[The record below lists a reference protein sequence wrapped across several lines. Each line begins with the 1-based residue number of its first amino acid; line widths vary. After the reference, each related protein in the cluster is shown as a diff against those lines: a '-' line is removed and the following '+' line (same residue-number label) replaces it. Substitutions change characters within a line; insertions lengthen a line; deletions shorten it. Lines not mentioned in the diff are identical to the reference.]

1 MHLLAY
7 ATSPICAVSIQSKP
21 NCALSCKNFPYR
33 AMANARGEI
42 KSCQVAN
49 LQNGTGQKFVSK
61 MARWQIFFSKT
72 RRWQIFSPKRGG
84 GRFFLQ
90 NGAVADFFS
99 KMARWQIFSPK
110 RGGGRFF
117 SPKRGGGRFFLQNGA
132 VADFFSK
139 MARWQIF
146 APKWRGGRFD
156 IFYGPIITPLIDSYD
171 RLPGIARND
180 AEFHVTRP
188 DNARVYNFSVLE
200 NVKRRYKYVL

>member
-1 MHLLAY
+1 
-7 ATSPICAVSIQSKP
+7 
-21 NCALSCKNFPYR
+21 
-33 AMANARGEI
+33 MANARGEI

-61 MARWQIFFSKT
+61 MARWQIF
-72 RRWQIFSPKRGG
+72 SPKRGG

-90 NGAVADFFS
+90 NEAVADFF
-99 KMARWQIFSPK
+99 
-110 RGGGRFF
+110 
-117 SPKRGGGRFFLQNGA
+117 LQNEA